1 MTRAAL
7 FEQAGAPLLLTEIEV
22 ASPGPGEVVVDVA
35 ATGVCHSDVGVFSG
49 KLPAP
54 VPLVLGHEGAGVVA
68 EVGAGVDDLA
78 VGDHVVLSWLANC
91 GTCYYCQ
98 RAEQYLC
105 GRPRTMLGAH
115 TLPDGSTR
123 MSLDGTPVRQFCGLG
138 TFSQRTVVPAG
149 AAIRISDRVP
159 IASAALLGCGVL
171 TGFGA
176 AVKTGRVRV
185 GDAVA
190 VIGCGGVGLNAVQ
203 GARIAGATTIIA
215 IDVHTDRLALAT
227 RLGATHTL
235 TAGPDVVKQVQRL
248 TGRRGADV
256 VIEVAGRQ
264 ETVNQA
270 VAMAR
275 RGGTAVLVG
284 AGPGV
289 GVDEVFNNVVMSG
302 KTVKGCLYGSAYVK
316 RDIPQLVEL
325 YERGALLLDELVT
338 ETFGFDDI
346 AKAVDYCAG
355 ENGARAVVLS

>member
-1 MTRAAL
+1 MTTAAL
-7 FEQAGAPLLLTEIEV
+7 FEEAGAPLRIAEITV
-22 ASPGPGEVVVDVA
+22 ADPGPGEVVVDVT
-35 ATGVCHSDVGVFSG
+35 ATGICHSDVGVFSG

-54 VPLVLGHEGAGVVA
+54 LPLVLGHEGAGVVA
-68 EVGAGVDDLA
+68 AVGEGVDNVA
-78 VGDHVVLSWLANC
+78 VGDHVVLSWLASC

-98 RAEQYLC
+98 RAEQHLC

-115 TLPDGSTR
+115 TMPDGSTR
-123 MSLDGTPVRQFCGLG
+123 MSLDGTAIRQFCGLG
-138 TFSQRTVVPAG
+138 SFSQRTVVPSG
-149 AAIRISDRVP
+149 AAIAISDEVP

-176 AVKTGRVRV
+176 AVNTGGVRV

-215 IDVHTDRLALAT
+215 VDVHPERLALAT

-235 TAGPDVVKQVQRL
+235 TAGDDVVRSVQRL

-256 VIEVAGRQ
+256 VIEVAGRP

-270 VAMAR
+270 VAMTR
-275 RGGTAVLVG
+275 RGGTTVLVG

-289 GVDEVFNNVVMSG
+289 AVEEVFNNVVMAG
-302 KTVKGCLYGSAYVK
+302 KTVKGCLYGSAYVQ
-316 RDIPQLVEL
+316 RDIPRLVDL
-325 YERGALLLDELVT
+325 YRSGALLLDQLVT
-338 ETFGFDDI
+338 ETFDFADI
-346 AKAVDYCAG
+346 GRAVDYCAD
-355 ENGARAVVLS
+355 EQGARAVVLS